1 MQGTSQTADLLH
13 PTAEERREVAA
24 RLRETNLTEYAEEV
38 ERSEGLSKVA
48 AARFVAIP
56 NLIGAL
62 NFDKPI
68 VSAKELT
75 DRLADLIEP
84 EPERT
89 CRMEP
94 GKRGYPI
101 CSNCGE
107 EMDAYTCEWSEP
119 MEYSYPFCYA
129 CGARVKED
137 ADAD

>member
-1 MQGTSQTADLLH
+1 M
-13 PTAEERREVAA
+13 PTTDERREVAA

-84 EPERT
+84 EERT
-89 CRMEP
+89 CSNEAASNDYFACSKCGMEVDLYNDY
-94 GKRGYPI
+94 GGF
-101 CSNCGE
+101 SNY
-107 EMDAYTCEWSEP
+107 AYGDWNYCP
-119 MEYSYPFCYA
+119 NCD
-129 CGARVKED
+129 ARVKENID
-137 ADAD
+137 AN

>member
-13 PTAEERREVAA
+13 PTADERREVAA

-56 NLIGAL
+56 NLVGAL

-89 CRMEP
+89 CRVEAT
-94 GKRGYPI
+94 GSDFKCSECGCSVVGSAYWTEANI
-101 CSNCGE
+101 CNGDWNFCPNCG
-107 EMDAYTCEWSEP
+107 T
-119 MEYSYPFCYA
+119 
-129 CGARVKED
+129 RVKED
-137 ADAD
+137 ADE